1 MISSK
6 KLAHLA
12 KKCQRMVA
20 AGDRQTSGTN
30 GCCWTASMADKGH
43 CVIYSADGTRF
54 EVPLVYLR
62 TRVFVELLRMS
73 QEEFGFT
80 SYGKITLPC
89 DASAME
95 YLIYLLRREASKEVE
110 RAFFS
115 SIVSPCHKTS
125 MGLNQQFAVCI

>member
-20 AGDRQTSGTN
+20 SGDRQTSGTN
-30 GCCWTASMADKGH
+30 GCYSTASMADKGH

-95 YLIYLLRREASKEVE
+95 YLIYLLRREASEEVE
-110 RAFFS
+110 RAFLS

>member
-20 AGDRQTSGTN
+20 TGDWQTSGTN
-30 GCCWTASMADKGH
+30 GCCSAASMADKGH
-43 CVIYSADGTRF
+43 CVIYSADGTQF

-80 SYGKITLPC
+80 SYSKITLPC

-95 YLIYLLRREASKEVE
+95 YLIYLLRREASEEVE
-110 RAFFS
+110 RAFLS